1 MTDKDTAPL
10 APVSL
15 DEFEPT
21 SYETWKEAAVAS
33 LKGAPFE
40 KKLFTKT
47 YEGITLEPIYTKA
60 HVEKYAKRLSFP
72 GAEDFLRGTHAGGYL
87 SEPWTIA
94 QDAQVS
100 DPKEANAILKLAVEK
115 GANALTFDAQKYQ
128 TADAFAA
135 LLKDICLSK
144 NALNVYA
151 GAEALSALKALKDS
165 GKDIDGCFGCV
176 GADPIGEYALT
187 GKACCK
193 EAMGK
198 LAEAYQFAKANMP
211 KVKTI
216 MVNGTIYHNGGATAV
231 QEVAAAMATAAA
243 YLEALTEAGIS
254 IDEAAKTIRFK
265 FALGAN
271 FFMEIAKLRAARVIW
286 SQIVKAYGGSEE
298 AQKIDISA
306 ETSKFF
312 QTKYDPYVNILRATT
327 QTFSGV
333 VGGVNEMTV
342 LPFDNAVRKGDD
354 LSHRIARNIQIMMQE
369 EFELL
374 SPVDPAG
381 GSWYVETLTGQL
393 ADAIWNK
400 FEDIQGKGGMIA
412 VLECGCFQDEVAAV
426 LDERFKNLAFRKD
439 RAVGT
444 NMYANMT
451 EVPLEGEPVD
461 SCCCCDKDAV
471 IKTIKPHR
479 WTEQYEAMR
488 EASEKAAAAGKTVK
502 VFLCNMGPVSQH
514 KARADFAGSFMEVG
528 KFEVL
533 RNNGFATTDEAI
545 AAAKDSGADIAIICS
560 TDDTYPELVP
570 VLAKG
575 IKAAA
580 PGMSVMVAGAAPA
593 ELKAE
598 WDAAGVDEYVNVKS
612 NCLAILTAIQKER
625 GIC

>member
-1 MTDKDTAPL
+1 MTEKETAPL
-10 APVSL
+10 APVTFE
-15 DEFEPT
+15 EFEAT
-21 SYETWKEAAVAS
+21 SYERWKEEAVAS

-47 YEGITLEPIYTKA
+47 YEGITLEPIYTKENA
-60 HVEKYAKRLSFP
+60 KAFAKRLSFP
-72 GAEDFLRGTHAGGYL
+72 GADDYLRGVNAGGYL
-87 SEPWTIA
+87 SEPWAIA
-94 QDAQVS
+94 QDAQVAC
-100 DPKEANAILKLAVEK
+100 PVEANAILKQAVAK
-115 GANALTFDAQKYQ
+115 GATAVTFDARNCK
-128 TADAFAA
+128 DAEAFNK
-135 LLKDICLSK
+135 LLDGICLCSTQI
-144 NALNVYA
+144 NAYA
-151 GAEALSALKALKDS
+151 GAKAQASLEALAAAKGSDV
-165 GKDIDGCFGCV
+165 FGCV
-176 GADPIGEYALT
+176 GADPISEYALT

-193 EAMGK
+193 EAIAA
-198 LAEAYQFAKANMP
+198 LADALKYAQANLP
-211 KVKTI
+211 KIKTI
-216 MVNGTIYHNGGATAV
+216 CVNATVYHNGGANAV

-243 YLEALTEAGIS
+243 YLEALTEAGFS
-254 IDEAAKTIRFK
+254 VDEAAKTIRFK

-286 SQIVKAYGGSEE
+286 AQIVKAYGGSED
-298 AQKIDISA
+298 AQKIDMAA
-306 ETSKFF
+306 ETSRFY

-333 VGGVNEMTV
+333 VGGVNELTT
-342 LPFDNAVRKGDD
+342 LPFDNAIRKGDEQ
-354 LSHRIARNIQIMMQE
+354 SQRIARNIQIMMQK
-369 EFELL
+369 EFGLL

-393 ADAIWNK
+393 AEAIWAK
-400 FEDIQGKGGMIA
+400 FEDIQGKGGMVA

-426 LDERFKNLAFRKD
+426 LAERFKNLAYRKD

-451 EVPLEGEPVD
+451 EVPLEGEAICG
-461 SCCCCDKDAV
+461 CCCCEGEAV

-488 EASEKAAAAGKTVK
+488 EASEKAAAEGKVVK

-514 KARADFAGSFMEVG
+514 KARADFAGAFMEVG

-533 RNNGFATTDEAI
+533 RNNGFETTDAAI
-545 AAAKDSGADIAIICS
+545 AAAKESGADIAMICS
-560 TDDTYPELVP
+560 TDETYPELVP
-570 VLAKG
+570 ALAKG

-580 PGMSVMVAGAAPA
+580 PGMKVMVAGAAPA
-593 ELKAE
+593 ELAE
-598 WDAAGVDEYVNVKS
+598 EWAAAGVDEYVNVKA